1 MRRCAKA
8 LDASFMSTETKA
20 ILLGFVLPP
29 LIVAACMLASWRP
42 WATLRYEL
50 SETDGFVRD
59 PKHRLPR
66 GWWGGAIGL
75 GLAAIVGHFGA
86 VNSFD
91 FPPLNSYDWRFVAAV
106 GITIFALLTA
116 LVRLPLW
123 AMLPLRLMI
132 SAGVVTGI
140 AWRRF
145 INEQWEVGEGA
156 LRIAALA
163 LVITLFWT
171 MLELIATKLRGATP
185 IIIAAGLC
193 MASMPLLIFDAAYLS
208 ASKGAAI
215 LAAALVPVIA
225 LAWLRKPIC
234 ISRGGASVIALMLG
248 VLWAEVA
255 VWQGGITAWQ
265 GAAFVL
271 APIGALVWIVP
282 WVRDCGARLRSVLT
296 IGAVA
301 LLPTIAVLETLSRVN
316 WRDYGIDLPQL
327 RGGGDGTDAEDDFE
341 YVW

>member
-1 MRRCAKA
+1 
-8 LDASFMSTETKA
+8 MSTETKA

-50 SETDGFVRD
+50 SETDEVVRD
-59 PKHRLPR
+59 PRYRLPR

-91 FPPLNSYDWRFVAAV
+91 FPAVNSYDWRFVAAV
-106 GITIFALLTA
+106 AVTVVALLIA

-123 AMLPLRLMI
+123 AVLPLRLLI
-132 SAGVVTGI
+132 SAGAVTGI

-145 INEQWEVGEGA
+145 VNEQWEVGEGA

-171 MLELIATKLRGATP
+171 MLELIAAKLRGATP

-193 MASMPLLIFDAAYLS
+193 LASMPLLIFDAAYLS
-208 ASKGAAI
+208 AGKGAAI
-215 LAAALVPVIA
+215 LATALLPVIV
-225 LAWLRKPIC
+225 LAWLRKPISV
-234 ISRGGASVIALMLG
+234 SRGGASVIALMLG
-248 VLWAEVA
+248 VMWADAA
-255 VWQGGITAWQ
+255 VYRAAGPGSRAAPAKRAYHQRG
-265 GAAFVL
+265 GAA
-271 APIGALVWIVP
+271 ADHRGAGDAQPRQLEG
-282 WVRDCGARLRSVLT
+282 VRHRSAATARQRRSR
-296 IGAVA
+296 I
-301 LLPTIAVLETLSRVN
+301 R
-316 WRDYGIDLPQL
+316 R
-327 RGGGDGTDAEDDFE
+327 
-341 YVW
+341 

>member
-1 MRRCAKA
+1 
-8 LDASFMSTETKA
+8 MSTETKA

-50 SETDGFVRD
+50 SETDVVVRD
-59 PKHRLPR
+59 LRHRLPR

-91 FPPLNSYDWRFVAAV
+91 FMPVNSYDWRFIAAM
-106 GITIFALLTA
+106 GITVFALLIA

-123 AMLPLRLMI
+123 AMLPLRFLI
-132 SAGVVTGI
+132 CAGAVAGV
-140 AWRRF
+140 ASRRF
-145 INEQWEVGEGA
+145 INEGQWESGEGA
-156 LRIAALA
+156 LRVAALA

-171 MLELIATKLRGATP
+171 MLELIAAKLRGATP
-185 IIIAAGLC
+185 IMIVAGLC
-193 MASMPLLIFDAAYLS
+193 LASMPLLIFDASYLS
-208 ASKGAAI
+208 AGKGAAI
-215 LAAALVPVIA
+215 LATALLPVIA
-225 LAWLRKPIC
+225 LAWLRKPIS

-248 VLWAEVA
+248 VMWTDAV
-255 VWQGGITAWQ
+255 VWQGGVNAWQ

-271 APIGALVWIVP
+271 APLGALVWIAP
-282 WVRDCGARLRSVLT
+282 WVQDRGPRLRSVLT

-301 LLPTIAVLETLSRVN
+301 LLPTIVVLETLSRVN
-316 WRDYGIDLPQL
+316 WKEYGIDLPQL
-327 RGGGDGTDAEDDFE
+327 RGGGDEADAEDDFE